1 MINRQTNPASYEFSK
16 RASSTAGKVSS
27 EFHVFTKWGE
37 DCVTSKGRESGGE
50 IYVKGEGNKSD
61 ENDE

>member
-1 MINRQTNPASYEFSK
+1 MYEFSK